1 MTTNASGSSSSS
13 PGDSSAPTGV
23 GRTALLVA
31 AARAAETTR
40 ADRLFTDSLAAD
52 FVAAGGG
59 VEIPTGG
66 PAAPPDAP
74 ERTPNSFADY
84 APIRTR
90 FFDDY
95 LIEVARTIQQ
105 VVIVA
110 AGLDTRAFRLG
121 LPADVTVYEL
131 DSAEV
136 LDFKQRV
143 LDERGAQPTSRRIP
157 VATDLRGPWAQA
169 LLGAGFDPAV
179 PSAWLIEGLLP
190 YLNPGQN
197 DELLATV
204 TGRAAPGSRLA
215 VEFVHV
221 DAVAL
226 LGRALPDTEDSAE
239 LRSLWENGGVDE
251 PAEPWLRRHGWKP
264 RAYDA
269 YERAHEYHRDLP
281 PPSDAPME
289 LFADAARNGLVVA
302 WRS

>member
-1 MTTNASGSSSSS
+1 MTTNASGSPSSS

-23 GRTALLVA
+23 GRTALIVA

-59 VEIPTGG
+59 VEIPAAG
-66 PAAPPDAP
+66 PATPPDAR
-74 ERTPNSFADY
+74 EQGSSSFADY

-95 LIEVARTIQQ
+95 LIEASATIQQ

-143 LDERGAQPTSRRIP
+143 LDERGAQPTSRRVP
-157 VATDLRGPWAQA
+157 VATDLRGAWVQA
-169 LLGAGFDPAV
+169 LLEAGFDPAV

-190 YLNPGQN
+190 YLDPRQN

-226 LGRALPDTEDSAE
+226 LSRVLPDTEESAQ

-251 PAEPWLRRHGWKP
+251 PAEPWLRRHGWEA

-269 YERAHEYHRDLP
+269 YERAHAYHRDLP
-281 PPSDAPME
+281 LPDNTPME
-289 LFADAARNGLVVA
+289 LFTDAARNGLVVA
-302 WRS
+302 RRS

>member
-1 MTTNASGSSSSS
+1 M
-13 PGDSSAPTGV
+13 
-23 GRTALLVA
+23 VA

-59 VEIPTGG
+59 IAI
-66 PAAPPDAP
+66 PAADPAASADDP
-74 ERTPNSFADY
+74 EQASNSFADY

-95 LIEVARTIQQ
+95 LLEASRAIQQ
-105 VVIVA
+105 LVIVA

-121 LPADVTVYEL
+121 LPAQVTVYEL

-136 LDFKQRV
+136 LGFKQRV
-143 LDERGAQPTSRRIP
+143 LDERGAQPTSRRVP
-157 VATDLRGPWAQA
+157 VATDLRGAWAQA
-169 LLGAGFDPAV
+169 LLQAGFDPAV

-190 YLNPGQN
+190 YLDPRQN
-197 DELLATV
+197 DALLATV

-221 DAVAL
+221 DTVAL
-226 LGRALPDTEDSAE
+226 LGRTLPDTEDSAE
-239 LRSLWENGGVDE
+239 LRALWENGGVDE
-251 PAEPWLRRHGWKP
+251 PAEPWLRRHGWEP

-269 YERAHEYHRDLP
+269 YERARAYHRDLP
-281 PPSDAPME
+281 PPGNAPME
-289 LFADAARNGLVVA
+289 LFTDAARNGLVVA
-302 WRS
+302 QRS